1 MSFVG
6 GKLNLK
12 GVKIGGVKKKKKKKG
27 EISDEQ
33 FEEPEPV
40 SPVAKEVPH
49 LGKAKIIK
57 VRILWHRFLLLLKDY
72 SHEWRLLRKVWFLQG
87 TLPGK

>member
-27 EISDEQ
+27 EIVDEP

-49 LGKAKIIK
+49 LGKTKVIK
-57 VRILWHRFLLLLKDY
+57 VRKLLPNFVAV
-72 SHEWRLLRKVWFLQG
+72 SE
-87 TLPGK
+87 TA